1 MNVGIYSAM
10 LHSWCSSFEVRYM
23 KTCWSIFDISAST
36 NMPFHL
42 NQMSSGLAAWMAC
55 PHRLM
60 LT

>member
-1 MNVGIYSAM
+1 M